1 MSRGGSAPPQLSDAI
16 IMRNERKSSLSAE
29 VLKLIRS
36 EKVGLK
42 ESVEIQIE
50 HEIDTEVVLYEQKLR
65 GYEKTNKK
73 LSRRLDKMEHMI
85 VLLGG
90 DVGPMTASTS
100 PNENGLALHILHR

>member
-1 MSRGGSAPPQLSDAI
+1 M
-16 IMRNERKSSLSAE
+16 
-29 VLKLIRS
+29 
-36 EKVGLK
+36 K

-50 HEIDTEVVLYEQKLR
+50 HEIDTEVVLYEEKLR

-90 DVGPMTASTS
+90 DAAADDSVDVS
-100 PNENGLALHILHR
+100 E